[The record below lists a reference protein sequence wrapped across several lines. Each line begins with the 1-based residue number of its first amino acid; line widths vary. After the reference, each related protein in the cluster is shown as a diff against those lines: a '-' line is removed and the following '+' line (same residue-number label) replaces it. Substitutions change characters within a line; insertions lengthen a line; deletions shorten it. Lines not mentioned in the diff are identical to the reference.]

1 MFCPKCHSEIEDDA
15 LFCPECG
22 NRLESQEPPQVRE
35 GYHTQELYAE
45 QDIQEP
51 YYSQNTQEQYQQQ
64 DAQNLYPNNTHK
76 EYRENVRMQEGP
88 HMQNTNPGQFYGQ
101 PMDTEIPQGNGGKKD
116 NRRNTSENPNNKRV
130 LFMGLSAAAVILLVA
145 AAVIITNVILNKKD
159 EQKAEKEALLADVTA
174 GTDEDADTLQE
185 DVRTGTDDQQ
195 ETDMDAE
202 DAEKADAAVDS
213 QTDEGTDEADLDA
226 DESSDS
232 ENAESTPI
240 PTAQPLD
247 LGPDPSSITAELLKK
262 APKDSVRLEVATA
275 SSSSEL
281 VQEGS
286 DPNNAWMVLDEKDET
301 SWQENVS
308 GPGIGETLNFSFSG
322 EQKVKYMSFKL
333 GNWRND
339 KYYKGNNIPETLK
352 ICMGELEFSVTFPK
366 KQQEFWVELSEAFP
380 TYDVQVEIVSVYK
393 GTSWD
398 DTPIAE
404 IGMYGEK

>member
-1 MFCPKCHSEIEDDA
+1 MICPYCHSEIEDDA
-15 LFCPECG
+15 LFCSECG
-22 NRLESQEPPQVRE
+22 KRLEPQAEEVDPIQEPQEANPAQE
-35 GYHTQELYAE
+35 PWEANPTQG
-45 QDIQEP
+45 IQEP
-51 YYSQNTQEQYQQQ
+51 YSKKREQEYDYRQPEDTGKVRKTTVMSSNGNQYTISHNT
-64 DAQNLYPNNTHK
+64 
-76 EYRENVRMQEGP
+76 EG
-88 HMQNTNPGQFYGQ
+88 
-101 PMDTEIPQGNGGKKD
+101 DDK
-116 NRRNTSENPNNKRV
+116 RRRAV
-130 LFMGLSAAAVILLVA
+130 LLGLGAAVVVLLVV
-145 AAVIITNVILNKKD
+145 AAVVITNVILNKKD
-159 EQKAEKEALLADVTA
+159 EQTAEKEALLADVTA
-174 GTDEDADTLQE
+174 GTEEKADDLEDELQMETDGQKEENTDGEDADTA
-185 DVRTGTDDQQ
+185 VN
-195 ETDMDAE
+195 AE
-202 DAEKADAAVDS
+202 DSQAAEQEGDADS
-213 QTDEGTDEADLDA
+213 EGTVKF
-226 DESSDS
+226 DS
-232 ENAESTPI
+232 ENAEGTPI

-262 APKDSVRLEVATA
+262 APKDSVRLEIATA

-352 ICMGELEFSVTFPK
+352 IRMGELEFSVTFPK